1 MIAGVFIVVYVG
13 MLLGGLPRLRL
24 DRTGIALLGA
34 IVLLASGAMSP
45 EEAVRAVDV
54 PTLALLFGLMVVS
67 AQLRLGGFYTRVAQ
81 RLTSHDASP
90 ARLLAAV
97 VLGAGALSAVF
108 SNDIVCLAMTPVLVE
123 VTRRRGLDPFPF
135 LIALA
140 AASNAGSAATLI
152 GNPQNMLVG
161 QRTDLSFA
169 GYLLVAGPIALA
181 SLGVTWG
188 VLVLQHRGRWG
199 ATGSLP
205 TEPGAVPLPR
215 FDRWQTTK
223 GLTVAA
229 VLVALFLAGS
239 HPREIVALGGAGVL
253 LCSRRLHSRD
263 MLGLV
268 DWQLLVLFIGL
279 FVVNH
284 ALQTTAYP
292 DAAMAALAAR
302 GMDPSS
308 PGWLFTLVVALSNAI
323 SNVPAVMLLLPIAE
337 GDASARLLAVASTLA
352 GNLLLVGSVAN
363 LIVADGAERH
373 GLSLDWKRHARSG
386 VPITLATLGL
396 AALGLW
402 IAS

>member
-1 MIAGVFIVVYVG
+1 MILGVFVVVYVG

-34 IVLLASGAMSP
+34 IALLATGAISP
-45 EEAVRAVDV
+45 DEAARAVDL
-54 PTLALLFGLMVVS
+54 PTLALLFALMVIS
-67 AQLRLGGFYTRVAQ
+67 AQLRLGGFYTWVTQ
-81 RLTSHDASP
+81 RLTSRETSP
-90 ARLLAAV
+90 ARLMGAV

-108 SNDIVCLAMTPVLVE
+108 SNDIICLAMTPVLIDVC
-123 VTRRRGLDPFPF
+123 RRRRLDPLPF

-140 AASNAGSAATLI
+140 AAANAGSAATLI

-161 QRTDLSFA
+161 QRVDLSFA

-181 SLGVTWG
+181 SLAAIWAVLTW
-188 VLVLQHRGRWG
+188 QHRGQWEDSMSGRD
-199 ATGSLP
+199 A
-205 TEPGAVPLPR
+205 AIDALPR

-229 VLVALFLAGS
+229 VLVVLFLAGTM
-239 HPREIVALGGAGVL
+239 PREIVALGGAAVL

-284 ALQTTAYP
+284 ALQMTAYP
-292 DAAMAALAAR
+292 DAVVAALAER
-302 GMDPSS
+302 GVNVASA
-308 PGWLFTLVVALSNAI
+308 GWLFALTVALSNAI
-323 SNVPAVMLLLPIAE
+323 SNVPAVMLLLPLAQGE
-337 GDASARLLAVASTLA
+337 SAAVLLAVASTLA

-363 LIVADGAERH
+363 IIVAGAAERH
-373 GLSLDWKRHARSG
+373 GLVLDWKRHARSG
-386 VPITLATLGL
+386 IPISVTSLAL

-402 IAS
+402 LVR